1 MVEIVLVALGSALGA
16 LSRFALGQWFLRID
30 SRFPLLATLGVN
42 LSGCGLAGL
51 FAGSAWQSHELLAGF
66 LATGFLGS
74 YTTVSSFSLET
85 LGLWQSGRRGRAAV
99 YVLLSM
105 LGGLLLAWAGWLLAA
120 RMVGLS

>member
-1 MVEIVLVALGSALGA
+1 MVEIALVALGSGLGA
-16 LSRFALGQWFLRID
+16 VSRFAMGQWVLRID

-51 FAGSAWQSHELLAGF
+51 FAGSAWQSHELAASF

-85 LGLWQSGRRGRAAV
+85 LGLWQSGRRGRAVA
-99 YVLLSM
+99 YVLTSM
-105 LGGLLLAWAGWLLAA
+105 VGGLLLAWAGWLLAA
-120 RMVGLS
+120 HMAGLS